1 MTFATGAELFV
12 AEVSNTSDTPN
23 DRYFHFR
30 HLMKILVLI
39 RRYHRTYLNLFSLIL
54 TYFTLILTYVFDTSK
69 GLELIVRRSFIL
81 YMLQKQ
87 LNIRNQFV
95 DKRGC
100 RFIFFLGL

>member
-69 GLELIVRRSFIL
+69 GLELIIRRSFIFI
-81 YMLQKQ
+81 YVAKTIEYKKS
-87 LNIRNQFV
+87 IR
-95 DKRGC
+95 G
-100 RFIFFLGL
+100 